1 MHDDI
6 VANQVS
12 GDRSLRK
19 DMLDFVSLSHFF
31 ALVVVVVMVNN
42 QSRVE
47 NNE

>member
-31 ALVVVVVMVNN
+31 ALVVVMVNN

>member
-31 ALVVVVVMVNN
+31 FALVVVMVNN